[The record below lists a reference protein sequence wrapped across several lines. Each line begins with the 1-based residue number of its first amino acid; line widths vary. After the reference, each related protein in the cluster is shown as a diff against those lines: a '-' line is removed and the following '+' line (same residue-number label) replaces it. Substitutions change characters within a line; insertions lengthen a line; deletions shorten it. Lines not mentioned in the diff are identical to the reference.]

1 MPHPEIDLTGV
12 RTVPLA
18 VRGGRVRPEQLART
32 PPEGVAA
39 AMLAALP
46 DAFAAR
52 DLRQLVQAVVDARRA
67 GRRVLVMLGG
77 HVIKVGVAPCLLA
90 LAREG
95 LITAFAMNG
104 AAAIHDSE
112 LALCGATSEDVQ
124 AALLD
129 GTFGFAAETGEF
141 VNRATSD
148 GARQGWGLGEALGH
162 ALVEA
167 AAPYGDTSLLAT
179 AYRLGLPCTV
189 HVALGTDIVHQ
200 HPQARGEDIGATSLR
215 DFRILAHHVSGLHRG
230 VVLNLGSAVILPE
243 VFLKTLAI
251 ARNLGHEVS
260 ALTTANFDMLRHYR
274 PQMNVVQRPTYPDGI
289 GISLTG
295 PHEILLPLF
304 AGAVLDAWRT
314 SAPPMRSALT
324 FRVG

>member
-1 MPHPEIDLTGV
+1 MPHPEIDLSGV
-12 RTVPLA
+12 RTVPMA
-18 VRGGRVRPEQLART
+18 QRGGRVRPEQLARPM
-32 PPEGVAA
+32 PPGVAA
-39 AMLAALP
+39 AVMESLP

-52 DLRQLVQAVVDARRA
+52 DLRRLVEAVIEARQA
-67 GRRVLVMLGG
+67 GRRVVVMLGG

-104 AAAIHDSE
+104 AAAIHDCE
-112 LALCGATSEDVQ
+112 LALYGATSEDVQ
-124 AALLD
+124 DALLD

-141 VNRATSD
+141 FNAATSE
-148 GARQGWGLGEALGH
+148 GARRGWGLGEALGR
-162 ALVEA
+162 ALADAGA
-167 AAPYGDTSLLAT
+167 AHKDNSVLAT
-179 AYRLGLPCTV
+179 AHRLGLPCTV

-200 HPQARGEDIGATSLR
+200 HPQAIGEDIGATSLR

-230 VVLNLGSAVILPE
+230 VTLNIGSAVILPE

-251 ARNLGHEVS
+251 ARNLGHEVA

-274 PQMNVVQRPTYPDGI
+274 PQMNVIQRPTHPDGT
-289 GISLTG
+289 GLSFTG

-304 AGAVLDAWRT
+304 AGAVLDAWRAT
-314 SAPPMRSALT
+314 PPAVRSALML
-324 FRVG
+324 RGD